1 MQCLCN
7 PGDFWGLKAFREDYP
22 EAKAVL
28 SYRGKE
34 SFARDGIPALPVGD
48 FLPALPAGAAL
59 PWCTVLNK
67 ISDMLIPLG
76 GPGSVR
82 DDSVELTRELSGEK
96 LPV

>member
-7 PGDFWGLKAFREDYP
+7 PGDFRGLKAFRKAYP
-22 EAKAVL
+22 EAKVVL

-34 SFARDGIPALPVGD
+34 SFVRDGIPAMPAGD
-48 FLPALPAGAAL
+48 FLPALSAGAAL

-82 DDSVELTRELSGEK
+82 DDSVELIWELSGEK